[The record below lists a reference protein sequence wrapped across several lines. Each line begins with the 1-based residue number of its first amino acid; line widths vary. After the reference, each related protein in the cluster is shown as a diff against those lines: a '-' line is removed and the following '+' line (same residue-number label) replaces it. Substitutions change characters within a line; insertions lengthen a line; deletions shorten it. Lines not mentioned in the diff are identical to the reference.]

1 MPSRR
6 SLNVNRFLPST
17 TKPRQGKS
25 SPLLSVALSCLQG
38 WRGQIFLAPNLMF
51 RSLPQIEEKR
61 TKKRNNVFFFLP
73 TFASRLLTLGD
84 SFNQLWNCF
93 TNQKTWEIFSIAVS
107 IFFQKQWFHR
117 ASRLD
122 FALGVPLA
130 QLFGGSCAR
139 NTYNPPQHFIDR
151 CRLCLCLWIVISSLQ
166 KYAKFFLIW
175 HWIQCYCCF

>member
-17 TKPRQGKS
+17 AKPRQGKS
-25 SPLLSVALSCLQG
+25 SPLVSVAISCLQG
-38 WRGQIFLAPNLMF
+38 WHGQIFLAPNLMSIF
-51 RSLPQIEEKR
+51 TTNRRKNGL
-61 TKKRNNVFFFLP
+61 KRNNGFFFLP

-84 SFNQLWNCF
+84 SFNQLGNCF
-93 TNQKTWEIFSIAVS
+93 TNQKTWEIFSIKVS
-107 IFFQKQWFHR
+107 IFFQKQWFHL

-122 FALGVPLA
+122 FALGAPLA